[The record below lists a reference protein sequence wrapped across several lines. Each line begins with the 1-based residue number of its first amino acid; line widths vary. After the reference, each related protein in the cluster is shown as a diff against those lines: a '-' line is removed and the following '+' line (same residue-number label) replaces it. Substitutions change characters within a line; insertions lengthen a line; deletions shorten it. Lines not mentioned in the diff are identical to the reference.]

1 MKNLRNFNVH
11 KWHNEPN
18 LEDVYY
24 PYIVFEQCTN
34 FPFIHFITASSE
46 DEALSTVYEAEADS
60 YTEVDEDGPILS
72 AEMVLVDEDDI
83 EWYKRLNHLN

>member
-1 MKNLRNFNVH
+1 MKNLRNFNIH

-24 PYIVFEQCTN
+24 PFIVFEQCTN
-34 FPFIHFITASSE
+34 FPFVHFIYASNE
-46 DEALSTVYEAEADS
+46 DDALMEVYESESDS

-83 EWYKRLNHLN
+83 EWYKRLNHEN

>member
-1 MKNLRNFNVH
+1 MKNLRNFTVH
-11 KWHNEPN
+11 KWHNEPD
-18 LEDVYY
+18 LKDVYY
-24 PYIVFEQCTN
+24 PYIVYEQCTN

-72 AEMVLVDEDDI
+72 VEIILIDEDDVS
-83 EWYKRLNHLN
+83 WYQKLNHQD